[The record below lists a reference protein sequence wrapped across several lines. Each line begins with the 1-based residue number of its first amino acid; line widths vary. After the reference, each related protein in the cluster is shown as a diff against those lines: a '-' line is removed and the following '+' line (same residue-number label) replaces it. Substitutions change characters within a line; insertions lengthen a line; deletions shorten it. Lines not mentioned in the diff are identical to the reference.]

1 MQSEKQSVKEDTL
14 LLNEWSTIKYVD
26 PSPASESYVRTDP
39 VQLYMEEGSEDLVP
53 TQAHDDDAGY
63 DLKANH
69 DITLPAGE
77 VTLVHTGVHVC
88 MHHRETYF
96 SETGAML
103 TGPIVTHHMMADVR
117 SRSGLALKHGVFVLN
132 SPGTIDQSYK
142 GEICAIMFNAGKQDY
157 EVKRGDRIAQLVFL
171 LKPIVRLHSVTKEE
185 FERTATDTDR
195 NAGAFGSTGR

>member
-1 MQSEKQSVKEDTL
+1 MQPENQPVSDHDFDVKKT
-14 LLNEWSTIKYVD
+14 LNEWSTIEYVD
-26 PSPASESYVRTDP
+26 PASESYVRTDS
-39 VQLYMEEGSEDLVP
+39 VQLYMEEGSEDLIP

-88 MHHRETYF
+88 MHHRKVYY
-96 SETGAML
+96 S

-171 LKPIVRLHSVTKEE
+171 LKPIVMLHPVTKEE